1 MPPQL
6 IEEQLLIQ
14 YRIGDVQPKT
24 GYQTVAP
31 GGMLIVPNGLT
42 RRKLPN

>member
-6 IEEQLLIQ
+6 LEEQLLIQ

-24 GYQTVAP
+24 VYRTVAP
-31 GGMLIVPNGLT
+31 SGPLIVPNDLT
-42 RRKLPN
+42 SSKLPH